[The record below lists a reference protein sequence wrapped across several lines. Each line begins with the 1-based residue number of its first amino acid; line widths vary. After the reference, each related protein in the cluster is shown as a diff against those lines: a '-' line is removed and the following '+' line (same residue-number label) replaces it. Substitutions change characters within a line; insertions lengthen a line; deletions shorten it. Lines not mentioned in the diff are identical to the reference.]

1 MYPVS
6 HIWSTCEFVVVDA
19 IYIYKREEKVAILGL
34 KGKYGKRTFTEFH
47 TLVLILL
54 SVKA

>member
-1 MYPVS
+1 MYPIS
-6 HIWSTCEFVVVDA
+6 HIWSTCEFVVVEA
-19 IYIYKREEKVAILGL
+19 IDKREEKVAILEL